1 MKQHD
6 LLVLLCKTHPNV
18 FTITISFKERVV
30 FIDAGRMQWR
40 KVIAYAV
47 YKEED
52 LEKLS
57 KEIIDEYGN
66 ARARKEV
73 FANGRVTQATG

>member
-6 LLVLLCKTHPNV
+6 LLVLLCETHPSV

-30 FIDAGRMQWR
+30 LIEADKPKWR
-40 KVIAYAV
+40 KVIAYSV

-52 LEKLS
+52 LQKLS
-57 KEIIDEYGN
+57 QEIKDEYGS

-73 FANGRVTQATG
+73 FANERITQTAG